1 MEYVKLPKTK
11 RGEQTLKKICK
22 VAEELFAQ
30 NGYYD
35 TEIHDITHR
44 AGIATGTLYL
54 YFPDKISLFLYLMDN
69 LGRKLRRSIRMA
81 RIEKPTDSIIEQE
94 RISIRVFFSFVREHF
109 GLFRIVW
116 QAQFV
121 DADAFKLYYERFSQ
135 GYISEITKA
144 QEAGEVR
151 ELDPVLLSYALMG
164 IYSFVALKYFVF
176 DGSEPDDTTIEQL
189 VDFISYGLLKDRGVP
204 PHAPQGISSLD
215 PS

>member
-1 MEYVKLPKTK
+1 MPKTK

-22 VAEELFAQ
+22 AAEELFAQ

-35 TEIHDITHR
+35 TEVHDITQK

-54 YFPDKISLFLYLMDN
+54 YFPDKLSLFSYLMDN
-69 LGRKLRRSIRMA
+69 LGRKLRKAIRVA

-121 DADAFKLYYERFSQ
+121 DAEAFRLYYERFSS
-135 GYISEITKA
+135 GYINEITKA
-144 QEAGEVR
+144 QETSEVR
-151 ELDPVLLSYALMG
+151 ELDPVLISYVLMG

-176 DGSEPDDTTIEQL
+176 EDSEPDEATIEQL
-189 VDFISYGLLKDRGVP
+189 IDFISYGILQKT
-204 PHAPQGISSLD
+204 
-215 PS
+215 